1 MVVECFVELQ
11 ATKDSYENF
20 DKTLE
25 VLLKSWIKKMKQNKE
40 IKQTGQERK
49 KLFLRFFDSYYKS
62 FISGRKTG
70 H

>member
-1 MVVECFVELQ
+1 MKLYVMVVKCFVELQ
-11 ATKDSYENF
+11 ATK
-20 DKTLE
+20 

-40 IKQTGQERK
+40 IKQIGQERK
-49 KLFLRFFDSYYKS
+49 QLFLGIFHSYYES

>member
-1 MVVECFVELQ
+1 
-11 ATKDSYENF
+11 
-20 DKTLE
+20 
-25 VLLKSWIKKMKQNKE
+25 MKQNKE